1 MKILK
6 YILTTIISI
15 LLLCSTEYARGQ
27 QPQKEKKPQRTDNF
41 IHMEGIRIGT
51 NLSMP
56 FQSFWTKGDRYG
68 VEANVDF
75 ELKPNLYP
83 VAEIG
88 WEKMKMDQDYVKY
101 NSSGSY
107 LRIGLNYNL
116 LESES
121 KKEKDILY
129 IGCRY
134 GLSYATQQI
143 ESYTVNNSYWNV
155 ENVVSGSFPSQ
166 NYHCQWIGLLLGLK
180 GEIAK
185 NFYMGWAIHYKVAV
199 LKGNLDMPIASFA
212 PGYGNI
218 EKGSAFD
225 FTYSIA
231 YNIPFRI
238 GTR

>member
-15 LLLCSTEYARGQ
+15 LILCSTENAIGQ
-27 QPQKEKKPQRTDNF
+27 QSQKKKKPTRNDNF
-41 IHMEGIRIGT
+41 FHMEGIRIGT
-51 NLSMP
+51 VVSMP
-56 FQSFWTKGDRYG
+56 FQSLWNKGDRYG
-68 VEANVDF
+68 VEGNVEF

-88 WEKMKMDQDYVKY
+88 WEKKKMNQDYINY

-107 LRIGLNYNL
+107 LRFGINYNL
-116 LESES
+116 LEAES
-121 KKEKDILY
+121 RQEKDILY

-143 ESYTVNNSYWNV
+143 ESYKINDSYWNV
-155 ENVVSGSFPSQ
+155 NSGSFPSQ
-166 NYHCQWIGLLLGLK
+166 NYHCQWAEIVLGLK
-180 GEIAK
+180 GEITK
-185 NFYMGWAIHYKVAV
+185 NFYMGWAIHYKVAI
-199 LKGNLDMPIASFA
+199 LKGDLDMPMASFA

-218 EKGSAFD
+218 ENGSTFN
-225 FTYSIA
+225 FSYSIA